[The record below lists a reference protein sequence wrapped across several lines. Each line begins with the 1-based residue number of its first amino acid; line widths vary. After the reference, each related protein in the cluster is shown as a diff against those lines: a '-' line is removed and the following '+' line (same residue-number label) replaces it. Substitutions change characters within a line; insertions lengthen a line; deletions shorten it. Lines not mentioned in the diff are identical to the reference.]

1 MSDLHIRPMTPAD
14 IPSGMDLKT
23 LAGWN
28 QTETDW
34 RALLA
39 YNPEGCFLAEHDGRA
54 VGTATTTVH
63 DGKVGWIGMVLVHPE
78 FRRLGIGKALL
89 KHCIAWLQQR
99 GVPCIKLDATPAG
112 KTVYVP
118 LGFRDE
124 YELERVETVAKDEE
138 GKAEGE
144 ERKAEC
150 VVHNGAPDADAILA
164 LDTEAFGV
172 PRAAVLQ
179 RLMGDHPD
187 LCWTVTAPPE
197 IRNQK
202 SEIGNISGYLLARPG
217 ANAWH
222 LGPWVARS
230 PDIAEALL
238 RACLARLAGRRIFAD
253 VPSQPP
259 ARSLMERHGFVPQRP
274 LTRMWLGRNDWPGH
288 PALVYAV
295 ADPAK
300 G

>member
-1 MSDLHIRPMTPAD
+1 MDKTPHGPAPQIRPMTPAD
-14 IPSGMDLKT
+14 IAFGMELKT

-28 QTETDW
+28 QTEADW
-34 RALLA
+34 RALLG
-39 YNPEGCFLAEHDGRA
+39 YTPEGCFVAEWDGRP

-78 FRRLGIGKALL
+78 FRRLGIGKSLL
-89 KHCIAWLQQR
+89 KHCIEWLRQR
-99 GVPCIKLDATPAG
+99 GVPSIKLDATPAG

-124 YELERVETVAKDEE
+124 YELERVETVA
-138 GKAEGE
+138 GM
-144 ERKAEC
+144 EC
-150 VVHNGAPDADAILA
+150 STQHAAGNIENGACRAEAVLA
-164 LDTEAFGV
+164 LDSEAFGV
-172 PRAAVLQ
+172 PRRPVLQ
-179 RLMGDHPD
+179 RLLGEHPD
-187 LCWTVTAPPE
+187 LCWVA
-197 IRNQK
+197 
-202 SEIGNISGYLLARPG
+202 SDGFLMARPG

-230 PDIAEALL
+230 GETAEALL
-238 RACLARLAGRRIFAD
+238 RACLVRLEGRRILADVPVNHPARALAGRY
-253 VPSQPP
+253 
-259 ARSLMERHGFVPQRP
+259 GFTTQRP
-274 LTRMWLGRNDWPGH
+274 LTRMWLGCNDWPGA

>member
-1 MSDLHIRPMTPAD
+1 MPDLHIRPMTPKD
-14 IPSGMDLKT
+14 ILAGMELKT

-28 QTETDW
+28 QTEADW
-34 RALLA
+34 RALLNF
-39 YNPEGCFLAEHDGRA
+39 NPNGCFVAEQGGRTA
-54 VGTATTTVH
+54 GTATTTVH

-124 YELERVETVAKDEE
+124 YELERVEVTA
-138 GKAEGE
+138 KAEGGG
-144 ERKAEC
+144 RRAEC
-150 VVHNGAPDADAILA
+150 QIQTGALDVKAILA
-164 LDTEAFGV
+164 LDGEAFGV
-172 PRAAVLQ
+172 SRQPVLQ
-179 RLMGDHPD
+179 RLLGEHPD
-187 LCWTVTAPPE
+187 LCWTAAQPS
-197 IRNQK
+197 
-202 SEIGNISGYLLARPG
+202 SETRSLSGFLLARPG

-222 LGPWVARS
+222 LGPWVART
-230 PDIAEALL
+230 PEIAGTLL
-238 RACLARLAGRRIFAD
+238 HACLARLAGLRVFAD
-253 VPSQPP
+253 VPAQHP
-259 ARSLMERHGFVPQRP
+259 ARELVVRHGFVAQRP
-274 LTRMWLGRNDWPGH
+274 LTRMWLGCNDWPGN
-288 PALVYAV
+288 PALTYAV